1 MKSSQKGNKSVKKH
15 IVSIVSM
22 LIAVMMVIMGTLPV
36 MADAQMDTIKE
47 FRAIQTGIIEWKME
61 QAGIDSLLS
70 GSVLDHAGE
79 SGSDWYA
86 FTGSR
91 IGTVDGQAA
100 YLSRLQDY
108 VEGIYADLENNAA
121 SMNATEWHRLALTVS
136 ACGGDPTAFGVDAD
150 GNPINLVADGTWDC
164 VTGDPGKQGI
174 NGYSWALYV
183 LDSKDYEIPEG
194 AAWTREMILEKIL
207 EKQYEDGGFALGN
220 VENSDADITA
230 IVLTALAPYADDKEI
245 LEAADKAFARL
256 SEIQQDDGT
265 MTTYGERTSEST
277 AWTLIA
283 LSAWDKDALTDEMF
297 IKNGKTLYDGL
308 KMFMLEDGSF
318 VHSLDKSE
326 PETEGNSVSM
336 YQVFYAIEAGC
347 RQLEGKN
354 ALFDLADASVVTQEE
369 IDEAGASL
377 PELSASDANNSN
389 NASGDDTDDGGM
401 SLTTMVL
408 IGAVAVVLVVVVLFF
423 VLFREKSGKAK
434 TDKSFDDDDDDE
446 W

>member
-1 MKSSQKGNKSVKKH
+1 MKIKEKMIRIVKMVTTVVLAGG
-15 IVSIVSM
+15 IF
-22 LIAVMMVIMGTLPV
+22 LGAVPV
-36 MADAQMDTIKE
+36 MADIQMDTMKE
-47 FRAIQTGIIEWKME
+47 FRAIQTGIIDWKME
-61 QAGIDSLLS
+61 QAGIGSLLS

-91 IGTVDGQAA
+91 IGTVEGQDA
-100 YLSRLQDY
+100 YLSRLQDH
-108 VEGIYADLENNAA
+108 VEKIYSNLEENAA

-150 GNPINLVADGTWDC
+150 GNPINLVADGTWNC

-183 LDSKDYEIPEG
+183 LDSKNYEIPED
-194 AAWTREMILEKIL
+194 AAWTREMILDAIL

-220 VENSDADITA
+220 GESSDADITS
-230 IVLTALAPYADDKEI
+230 IVLTALAPYAEDPEI
-245 LEAADKAFARL
+245 QAAADNAFARL
-256 SEIQQDDGT
+256 SEIQQEDGT
-265 MTTYGERTSEST
+265 MATYGERTSEST
-277 AWTLIA
+277 AWALIA
-283 LSAWDKDALTDEMF
+283 VSAWNKDALTDELF

-318 VHSLDKSE
+318 IHSLDGDE

-354 ALFDLADASVVTQEE
+354 RLFDLTDAAAISQEE
-369 IDEAGASL
+369 IDEAGANL
-377 PELSASDANNSN
+377 PEIS
-389 NASGDDTDDGGM
+389 TDEDGMNEDSSENGGM
-401 SLTTMVL
+401 SPLTMVL
-408 IGAVAVVLVVVVLFF
+408 IGAVVVVLVVVVLFF
-423 VLFREKSGKAK
+423 VLFRDKKGKKEETTFAPE
-434 TDKSFDDDDDDE
+434 DDDE